1 VQQRMALEIGRK
13 IPKDSIICAA
23 TGNLG
28 KVYMQQGL
36 VDEATTMFESAHAL
50 SLPGSRSRVVQAI
63 NVSQV
68 LANPKP
74 KPSGTRYQRE
84 AGLIKVRPSDQ
95 GLSGSGIEWGLKGPP
110 QPHEAGLIKVPLS
123 PTRSLAIQFVPFS
136 PHSPLCS

>member
-1 VQQRMALEIGRK
+1 MQQRTALEIGRK
-13 IPKDSIICAA
+13 ISKDSIICAA

-84 AGLIKVRPSDQ
+84 AGLNKVRESVLFIGTQFSILLTIRP
-95 GLSGSGIEWGLKGPP
+95 GIEGEWD
-110 QPHEAGLIKVPLS
+110 
-123 PTRSLAIQFVPFS
+123 
-136 PHSPLCS
+136 